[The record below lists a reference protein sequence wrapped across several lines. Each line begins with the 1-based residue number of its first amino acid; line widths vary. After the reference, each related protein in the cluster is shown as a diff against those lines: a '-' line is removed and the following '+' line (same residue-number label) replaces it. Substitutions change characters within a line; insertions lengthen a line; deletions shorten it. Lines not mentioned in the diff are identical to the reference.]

1 MAEAKNVFLSNLP
14 VIAAGAVALLA
25 VAVWMIF
32 WLGPDENA
40 PRVPKA
46 VEAKAGKADALPP
59 LRPVPPPGSDLLP
72 PLRTAPPEPAPS
84 QQAAAPTAPPTKAPE
99 VSVKGAAALPVT

>member
-25 VAVWMIF
+25 AAVWMIF

-40 PRVPKA
+40 ARMPKA

-72 PLRTAPPEPAPS
+72 PVRTAPPPEPAS
-84 QQAAAPTAPPTKAPE
+84 SQQQAAAPAAPPTKAPE
-99 VSVKGAAALPVT
+99 ASVK